1 MRPLSSDL
9 REFIHLL
16 NTNGVKYIIA
26 GAWALAFHGRTR
38 YTGDLD
44 LSRDV
49 AEGQGRPVKG
59 SGVRHST
66 QLTGRQNYTALT
78 CSILF
83 FGSSNLL
90 P

>member
-9 REFIHLL
+9 LEFIHLL
-16 NTNGVKYIIA
+16 NTNRVKYTIA
-26 GAWALAFHGRTR
+26 GAWALAFHGRTLYR
-38 YTGDLD
+38 RSRSIWDL
-44 LSRDV
+44 
-49 AEGQGRPVKG
+49 AEEQGQPVKG

-66 QLTGRQNYTALT
+66 QLTGGQNYTALT
-78 CSILF
+78 YSIFF